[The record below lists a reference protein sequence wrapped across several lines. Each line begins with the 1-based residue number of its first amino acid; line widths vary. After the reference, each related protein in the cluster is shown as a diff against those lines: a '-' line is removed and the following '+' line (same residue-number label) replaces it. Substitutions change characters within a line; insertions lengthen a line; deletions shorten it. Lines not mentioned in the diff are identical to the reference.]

1 MRLLL
6 HLFVLSG
13 ILSLTLANNHSLHRH
28 LLSRQSVDCLPIFLQ
43 YPSDS
48 DVQCGGESTYVMP
61 VCTCCPGGAIGCYA
75 ATDVCSV
82 DALGNSLCCPGDEPN
97 CGEEEGSAATTA
109 PPSSS
114 TTAYDYQGS
123 AATSTQ
129 PDPGSAATSTQ
140 PAPGSAAT
148 STQPAPGSAATSTQP
163 DPGATPAS
171 SQNNPGSAATT
182 SAVATV
188 SHNGAST
195 FILVE
200 LKSLVMIILLGLV

>member
-43 YPSDS
+43 YPSDT

-61 VCTCCPGGAIGCYA
+61 VCTCCPGGASGFIGCYT

-129 PDPGSAATSTQ
+129 PDPGS
-140 PAPGSAAT
+140 
-148 STQPAPGSAATSTQP
+148 
-163 DPGATPAS
+163 TPAS
-171 SQNNPGSAATT
+171 SQNNPGSATTT

-195 FILVE
+195 FMLVE

>member
-6 HLFVLSG
+6 HLFALSG

-28 LLSRQSVDCLPIFLQ
+28 LLSRQSEDCLPIFLE

-61 VCTCCPGGAIGCYA
+61 VCTCCPGGASGFIGCYT
-75 ATDVCSV
+75 ATDVCSA
-82 DALGNSLCCPGDEPN
+82 DASGNSICCPQDEPD
-97 CGEEEGSAATTA
+97 CGEEGGSAATTA
-109 PPSSS
+109 PPSSP
-114 TTAYDYQGS
+114 TTAYDYPGSATTSTQLDLGS

-129 PDPGSAATSTQ
+129 PDLGSAAT
-140 PAPGSAAT
+140 
-148 STQPAPGSAATSTQP
+148 
-163 DPGATPAS
+163 S

-195 FILVE
+195 FMLVE